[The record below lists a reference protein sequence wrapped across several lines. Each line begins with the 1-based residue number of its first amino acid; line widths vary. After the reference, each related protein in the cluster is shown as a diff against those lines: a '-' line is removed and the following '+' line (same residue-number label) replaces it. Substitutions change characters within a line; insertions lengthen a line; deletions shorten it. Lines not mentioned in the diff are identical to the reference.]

1 MKLKEIPFDGLF
13 VVYEY
18 YGKNMVKA
26 FAAVSPDQIPP
37 EYRNRLVTRL
47 YPFHDSIIVEIS

>member
-18 YGKNMVKA
+18 YGKKLIKA
-26 FAAVSPDQIPP
+26 FAAVSPEQIPL
-37 EYRNRLVTRL
+37 EYRNRLVTRI
-47 YPFHDSIIVEIS
+47 YPFDDSIIVEIS